1 MQKKKTNKKS
11 KVLNKKESRINPK
24 KTIYVILTILLGKML
39 AFIAFEIISL
49 IFVKTLQKS
58 GLPVLYEQIFGLVY
72 SPLPAYLFWTFMSVG
87 VVGGF
92 FLGLTWWRIIYVG
105 KRHWKNIARKSKK

>member
-11 KVLNKKESRINPK
+11 KVLNKKENKLSSK
-24 KTIYVILTILLGKML
+24 KIIYVILTILLGKML

-58 GLPVLYEQIFGLVY
+58 GLPVIYEQIFGLVY

-87 VVGGF
+87 ALGGL
-92 FLGLTWWRIIYVG
+92 FLGLTWWRIIYVE
-105 KRHWKNIARKSKK
+105 KRHWKNMPRKSKK